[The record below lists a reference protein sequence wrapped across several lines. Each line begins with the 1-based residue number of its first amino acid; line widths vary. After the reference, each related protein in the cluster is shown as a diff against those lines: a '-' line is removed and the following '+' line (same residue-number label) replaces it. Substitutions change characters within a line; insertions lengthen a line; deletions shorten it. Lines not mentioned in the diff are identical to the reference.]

1 MTWHSSSL
9 GSSVHLFWLCEKP
22 NQKGRRVRITAP
34 TSEEARKI
42 LDKRFPDA
50 NILFKKTL
58 T

>member
-9 GSSVHLFWLCEKP
+9 GSSVHLFWLCEHP
-22 NQKGRRVRITAP
+22 NQKGRKVRITAP
-34 TSEEARKI
+34 TPEEARKI

>member
-9 GSSVHLFWLCEKP
+9 GSSVHLFWLCEHP
-22 NQKGRRVRITAP
+22 NQKGRKVRITAP
-34 TSEEARKI
+34 TPEDARKI

>member
-1 MTWHSSSL
+1 MSWHSSSL
-9 GSSVHLFWLCEKP
+9 GSSVHLFWLCEHP

-34 TSEEARKI
+34 TPEEARKI

-58 T
+58 S

>member
-9 GSSVHLFWLCEKP
+9 GSSVHLFWLCEHP

-34 TSEEARKI
+34 TPEEARKI
-42 LDKRFPDA
+42 LDNRFPDA

-58 T
+58 S

>member
-1 MTWHSSSL
+1 MSYFSAATNSY
-9 GSSVHLFWLCEKP
+9 VHLFWLCEKP

-34 TSEEARKI
+34 TPEEARKI
-42 LDKRFPDA
+42 LDRKFPEA

>member
-9 GSSVHLFWLCEKP
+9 GSSVHLFWLCEHP
-22 NQKGRRVRITAP
+22 NRKGRKVRITAP
-34 TSEEARKI
+34 TPEEARKI

>member
-1 MTWHSSSL
+1 MSWHSSSL
-9 GSSVHLFWLCEKP
+9 GSSVHLFWLCEHP

-34 TSEEARKI
+34 TPEKAREI
-42 LDKRFPDA
+42 LDKRFPNA